1 MESTCTFD
9 AWIALYIFLSIS
21 LGLLSIL
28 ISIGFLTKWKDE
40 FWIQFSIVYGFFFFI
55 GFSMLLCLFISI
67 ISFEYE
73 CLEKETSYIRIPL
86 KKEFSYIKQK
96 YYDIGY
102 CSCKN
107 LNIEVNPPYYLEPY
121 NKAWQEGRRRK
132 IKEFKTNL
140 FDIEEK
146 NATLLTTNETKR
158 GQ

>member
-1 MESTCTFD
+1 MESACTFD
-9 AWIALYIFLSIS
+9 AWIVFYIFLSIS

-28 ISIGFLTKWKDE
+28 IGANFLTKWKSE
-40 FWIQFSIVYGFFFFI
+40 GWIDLLITYGFFFFI
-55 GFSMLLCLFISI
+55 GFPMLLCGFICGI
-67 ISFEYE
+67 DCEYDS
-73 CLEKETSYIRIPL
+73 LEKETSYNRISS
-86 KKEFSYIKQK
+86 KEEFSYIKQK

-102 CSCKN
+102 HACKN
-107 LNIEVNPPYYLEPY
+107 PNIEVNPPYYLEPY
-121 NKAWQEGRRRK
+121 NKAWEEGRKRK